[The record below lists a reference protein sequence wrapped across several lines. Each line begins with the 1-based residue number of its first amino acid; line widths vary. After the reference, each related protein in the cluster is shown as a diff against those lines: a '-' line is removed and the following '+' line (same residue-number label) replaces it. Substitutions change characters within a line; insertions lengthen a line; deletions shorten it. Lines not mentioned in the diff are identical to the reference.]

1 MDDFR
6 FEDLRVQINPQ
17 SGADGNVSVV
27 DRDAVL
33 ADVAVIADIGDTI
46 LIDAGRPQPP
56 PAEFFAIN
64 TRLHTCI

>member
-33 ADVAVIADIGDTI
+33 ADVSVTADKGGISLTE
-46 LIDAGRPQPP
+46 AGRPQPP
-56 PAEFFAIN
+56 SAEFFAIN
-64 TRLHTCI
+64 MRLHTCI